1 MSDPAIEANE
11 LGKMYRLYRRP
22 ADRVLDALGVDRLL
36 FWRRRSYSEFWAVR
50 GLRIEVGRGERVGI
64 IGPNGAGKS
73 TLLKI
78 LCGNVRPSEGSYRVR
93 GQVQALMSLGTGFHP
108 EFTGRQNIRASLA
121 YHGLPRRIVSFKEEE
136 IVDFAELE
144 DFIDQPVKTYSAGMY
159 ARLAFA
165 TATAIEPEI
174 LMIDE
179 ILGAGDAY
187 FTGKCVE
194 RMKGITEDNGA
205 TVLFVSHDL
214 SSVQRLCTR
223 LIWMER
229 GRIRMEGPTPDVLP
243 AYLDHVRAEE
253 NVRHRAEEMHLGRRQ
268 ARSLAARDDAAAT
281 EIIAPADATRRQD
294 ASPETACRIV
304 SVDFEVPGRGSTRV
318 VTLGEE
324 LLMHVGYQSKQD
336 VLDPVFGVTFHRID
350 GLQMDHQNSKL
361 LYGDVGRVSGRGT
374 ATFRFAPLRLGIG
387 EYSVSVE
394 ILKGLNLEH
403 WHEPLAVHDIHDR
416 RYRLSVFP
424 PSPEY
429 KNRGAVVQECEFTL
443 SPDDRAR
450 MPARNAS

>member
-1 MSDPAIEANE
+1 MRIRVEDVSVT
-11 LGKMYRLYRRP
+11 YRTSLEKNP
-22 ADRVLDALGVDRLL
+22 TIKSTL
-36 FWRRRSYSEFWAVR
+36 VR
-50 GLRIEVGRGERVGI
+50 VGRRQRTVREIQAVKHVSFAVPHGKVMGVVGA
-64 IGPNGAGKS
+64 NGAGKS

-78 LCGNVRPSEGSYRVR
+78 LCGNVSPSEGSYRVR
-93 GQVQALMSLGTGFHP
+93 GQVHALMSLGTGFHP

-121 YHGLPRRIVSFKEEE
+121 YHGLPRRIVASKEEE

-174 LMIDE
+174 LIIDE

-194 RMKGITEDNGA
+194 RMKSITEDNRA

-253 NVRHRAEEMHLGRRQ
+253 ELRHRAEEIHLTRQ
-268 ARSLAARDDAAAT
+268 ARTLMARDDATAT

-294 ASPETACRIV
+294 ALPGRACRIV
-304 SVDFEVPGRGSTRV
+304 SVDFEVPGQGSTRV

-324 LLMHVGYQSKQD
+324 LLVHVGYESEPD

-361 LYGDVGRVSGRGT
+361 LRGDVGRVPGRGT
-374 ATFRFAPLRLGIG
+374 ATFRFAPFRLGIG

-403 WHEPLAVHDIHDR
+403 WHEPLAIHDIHDR

-429 KNRGAVVQECEFTL
+429 KNRGAVLQECEFTL
-443 SPDDRAR
+443 SPDLPAAL
-450 MPARNAS
+450 PARNAS